1 MIVKKTCHNSIQIN
15 QWLCSTVLKI
25 PFNEQIKVPNQT
37 SLQAFGSGCKRQPAT
52 TPTTQVGKKK
62 KNGNSSDSHDPRSG
76 KRKKNGNC
84 SDRKTTRGGKPGV
97 RHDSDGSGARSP
109 RWRLDAG
116 DQMPIWNPG
125 TKQCWQIYI
134 KVLTSRLNEL
144 GKFLCIYETIGHWKC
159 YLVHPIYWKVV
170 CLIHHITEK
179 SKHRTRQSLNSVVT
193 KKSRHRTPYLLKSG
207 LLDTPYFL
215 KER

>member
-76 KRKKNGNC
+76 KRKKKRKLQRQENHEG
-84 SDRKTTRGGKPGV
+84 RKTGGATWLGRLRGSFSSVEIG
-97 RHDSDGSGARSP
+97 
-109 RWRLDAG
+109 RWGPNAYLEPG
-116 DQMPIWNPG
+116 DQTVLANIYIGFDLKTKWTREIFMYIWND
-125 TKQCWQIYI
+125 W
-134 KVLTSRLNEL
+134 
-144 GKFLCIYETIGHWKC
+144 
-159 YLVHPIYWKVV
+159 
-170 CLIHHITEK
+170 
-179 SKHRTRQSLNSVVT
+179 SLKMLS
-193 KKSRHRTPYLLKSG
+193 RTPYLLKSG
-207 LLDTPYFL
+207 LFDTSYHW
-215 KER
+215 KV